1 MQEWVRITSYP
12 NYAVSNE
19 GEVKN
24 INTGC
29 IAPTYTNQR
38 VLRC

>member
-24 INTGC
+24 INTGGVYC
-29 IAPTYTNQR
+29 AH
-38 VLRC
+38 LH